1 MDEHGPGSKLMA
13 VSALMD
19 EEGLESP
26 PAGGVGP
33 IVRRPLQEEVAA
45 RLRDLITQGTIAPGT
60 RINEVALCAK
70 LGVSRTPLREAVRM
84 LAGEGLVELVPARG
98 AVVRK
103 VTLKDVTD
111 SLTVLRN
118 LEGLAGELACREA
131 SGEGIARVVALH
143 EAMMDRYA
151 ARDRM
156 AYFKLN
162 QAIHTAIVALSG
174 NATLIWAHE
183 AIQAR
188 MKHIRF
194 IGNAGPEKWAG
205 AVAEHEQM
213 VAALKKRDGTALARV
228 LQLHLDKTLE
238 RVRDQI

>member
-1 MDEHGPGSKLMA
+1 MA
-13 VSALMD
+13 PSTLMD
-19 EEGLESP
+19 EDRLDGLP
-26 PAGGVGP
+26 TGGVGP

-118 LEGLAGELACREA
+118 LEGLAGELACSEA
-131 SGEGIARVVALH
+131 SEEGIARVVTLH

-194 IGNAGPEKWAG
+194 IGNAGPEKGRRAPRPPAPRPRARADVRG
-205 AVAEHEQM
+205 GRPGRLPDLEH
-213 VAALKKRDGTALARV
+213 RHR
-228 LQLHLDKTLE
+228 QL
-238 RVRDQI
+238 

>member
-1 MDEHGPGSKLMA
+1 MA
-13 VSALMD
+13 TSALMD
-19 EEGLESP
+19 EDRLEGL

-118 LEGLAGELACREA
+118 LEGLAGELACSEA
-131 SGEGIARVVALH
+131 SEEGIARVAALH

-151 ARDRM
+151 A
-156 AYFKLN
+156 LSL
-162 QAIHTAIVALSG
+162 IHI
-174 NATLIWAHE
+174 
-183 AIQAR
+183 
-188 MKHIRF
+188 
-194 IGNAGPEKWAG
+194 
-205 AVAEHEQM
+205 
-213 VAALKKRDGTALARV
+213 
-228 LQLHLDKTLE
+228 
-238 RVRDQI
+238 